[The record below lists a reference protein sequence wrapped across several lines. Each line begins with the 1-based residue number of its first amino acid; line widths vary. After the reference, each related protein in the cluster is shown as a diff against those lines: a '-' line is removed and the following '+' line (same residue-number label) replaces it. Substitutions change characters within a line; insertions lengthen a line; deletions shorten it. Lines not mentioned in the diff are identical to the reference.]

1 MDEIIIWFFPEGK
14 EGRDFQGSAQKTV
27 NERASIERAL
37 HDTGLTVVRFTD
49 AESLRD
55 RLGQRD
61 AALLLAEIP
70 EGGQWEAWNTV
81 ASVREN
87 GKYLP
92 VLVISGLRGG
102 DAAEAAFQA
111 GANDYMAYPLHPGEL
126 RCRIENLLTLTSR
139 RRASGTLK
147 LDGLTL
153 EPSRRRAVRDGRDLQ
168 LTAKEFALLYYL
180 VANSGEICSREN
192 ILRHV
197 WGYHFHA
204 DTNVTDVYIR
214 HLRLKVDKGHRQKL
228 IHTVRGA
235 GYVVKAPEMAPY
247 T

>member
-1 MDEIIIWFFPEGK
+1 MDEMMIWFFPVGK
-14 EGRDFQGSAQKTV
+14 EGSNFLDTTQ
-27 NERASIERAL
+27 ERVSERVVIERAL
-37 HDTGLTVVRFTD
+37 HDTGLTVVETSD
-49 AESLRD
+49 AESLKD
-55 RLGQRD
+55 RLGQQD
-61 AALLLAEIP
+61 AALLIAEIRDAGRW
-70 EGGQWEAWNTV
+70 EGWNTV
-81 ASVREN
+81 ASLREN

-92 VLVISGLRGG
+92 VLVISGQQGG
-102 DAAEAAFQA
+102 DAAEAAFKS

-153 EPSRRRAVRDGRDLQ
+153 EPSRRRAVRDGKDLK

-197 WGYHFHA
+197 WGYHFHT

-214 HLRLKVDKGHRQKL
+214 HLRLKVDKGYRQKL

>member
-1 MDEIIIWFFPEGK
+1 MIIWFFPEGK
-14 EGRDFQGSAQKTV
+14 EGRDFQGATQGPVNDRSA
-27 NERASIERAL
+27 IERAL
-37 HDTGLTVVRFTD
+37 HDTGLTVVRITD
-49 AESLRD
+49 VESLRD

-70 EGGQWEAWNTV
+70 EGGKWEGWNPV
-81 ASVREN
+81 ISVREN

-92 VLVISGLRGG
+92 VLVISGLQGG
-102 DAAEAAFQA
+102 DSAEAAFKA
-111 GANDYMAYPLHPGEL
+111 GANDYMAHPLHPGEL
-126 RCRIENLLTLTSR
+126 RCRIENLLALTSR

-147 LDGLTL
+147 LGGLTL
-153 EPSRRRAVRDGRDLQ
+153 EPSRRRAVRDGRDLR

-197 WGYHFHA
+197 WGYDFHA